1 MVRAE
6 AWREARIAALHAR
19 GDCYVSLHRGEGWG
33 YPLFEAATRGKPVIA
48 TGYSGPIDYLA
59 PNAHCLVRHTL
70 TSVRQPYAY
79 YRPSM
84 NWAEPDIAH
93 ATELMRAVHT
103 KPNEARQRAADAAK
117 RLVRDFSLE
126 AIGQRAK
133 RRLLDL
139 LRRTDNAKWERLEH
153 TQRTVHLRPPL
164 PIPGE
169 WFDADYFENGVKS
182 NWKSGYHWR
191 DFAGLFRDTA
201 QFLVKMF
208 PEAGSFLDAGCAKGF
223 LVRAL
228 RELGKDAWGF
238 DHSEWALEHAEKVTR
253 PFLYHTSA
261 ENAEFDRRFDATIA
275 FSLLENLTEEQ
286 ATRFLE
292 RARIWTD
299 QALIVVLLVCENE
312 TERKKL
318 LADDHDLAHVL
329 LESHTW
335 WHERFLRAGWRRDA
349 LHRVAE
355 RACRSHPL
363 PTRMGWNV
371 LAYAPK

>member
-6 AWREARIAALHAR
+6 AWREAQIAALHAR

-48 TGYSGPIDYLA
+48 TGYSGPVDFLA

-117 RLVRDFSLE
+117 RLVGDFSLE

-153 TQRTVHLRPPL
+153 TQRTVHFRPPS

-182 NWKSGYHWR
+182 NWKNGYHWR
-191 DFAGLFRDTA
+191 DFAGLFRGTA

-223 LVRAL
+223 LVKSLRAL
-228 RELGKDAWGF
+228 GKQAWGF
-238 DHSEWALEHAEKVTR
+238 DFSPWALA
-253 PFLYHTSA
+253 
-261 ENAEFDRRFDATIA
+261 NAEAEARPYIQLAAAEDVRYDRKFDALLA
-275 FSLLENLTEEQ
+275 FDLLAHLTEAQILAFLRNSCEW
-286 ATRFLE
+286 TR
-292 RARIWTD
+292 AG
-299 QALIVVLLVCENE
+299 
-312 TERKKL
+312 L
-318 LADDHDLAHVL
+318 LAIIPTYDQPQAELPDDHDL
-329 LESHTW
+329 SHITRQTRQW
-335 WHERFLRAGWRRDA
+335 WHERFLDCGWCQDQ
-349 LHRVAE
+349 LHRE
-355 RACRSHPL
+355 MQRLCQSHEL
-363 PTRMGWNV
+363 AVRMGWSIY
-371 LAYAPK
+371 LYSPGKR